1 MKPIIVLALIT
12 TLFVSCKETIQ
23 TVDISAEKVEVLAT
37 MKSYKDA
44 LQNLTTDGTFDLFTD
59 NAKVFE
65 QGKAEGTYQNYINH
79 HLGPELE
86 HFKSFQFSNYE
97 VDVIVNL
104 PYAFTTETYNYT
116 IVLKAN
122 EEKKTEERTIESK
135 GVSSSVLEKIN
146 GSWKI
151 INSHS
156 SFKKL

>member
-1 MKPIIVLALIT
+1 MKPIIALGLII
-12 TLFVSCKETIQ
+12 TLFVSCKETKQPI
-23 TVDISAEKVEVLAT
+23 DIVAEKTEVLST
-37 MKSYKDA
+37 MKSYKEA
-44 LQNLTTDGTFDLFTD
+44 LQNLTTDGTFELFTD

-79 HLGPELE
+79 HLGPELG

-97 VDVIVNL
+97 IEVTVNS

-116 IVLKAN
+116 IILKAN
-122 EEKKTEERTIESK
+122 EEKETEERIIESK
-135 GVSSSVLEKIN
+135 GIATSVLKKEN
-146 GSWKI
+146 GMWKI